1 MSEAPFTGFGT
12 FSRPEIGLI
21 SDGSQNLGEIFDSDK
36 RTALGNVLL
45 EPEILDAI
53 QGISQEVG
61 REDLRSVSGLSSLL
75 LPSLSVQSEVFFDLI
90 PTRLFVNKEFYGP
103 DSPLGGAGNPQV
115 KQPNVVLFNGLIK
128 CEGAEYRANT
138 IGERLFTDPVR
149 QRVALSTSRSSLFNT
164 EADTANPGFFLSA
177 KYPGSIR
184 VRKRSHVNRIL
195 VPRASFITRSTVSEN
210 PSHSIRVDID
220 NGNTGTSVPVRL
232 LATKNTPLRVFCRLG
247 TGSIR
252 FTFTDS
258 LAPYFFGYQI
268 QPVQQRPNRPLVEFL
283 PTVPASQTTGSDTF
297 TLNLDITA
305 TGYQNLYDL
314 YLYVYVNPEKV
325 QGIEFIG
332 INIKETPD
340 RRDLGLIGFNNLKTF
355 KVSGGS
361 LTILPLWLKTLST
374 KLTAIDLADSGDT
387 WRSGPM
393 GWFDYRDPTAVPSL
407 SLPLY
412 TAVSYLTIPK
422 RGTMVNEN
430 GTGWSNTLFEK
441 YITNAARTAGTDYRQ
456 LVTLTSLRLGSR
468 FLGLNPRFDD
478 ISPSLSE
485 LQWSNPGRGYSE
497 SGFINVI
504 NTPAQRILFGTLP
517 RIAKPPTLV
526 TYNIS
531 GSGAQGN
538 INQIGT
544 STDPA
549 NSGYISK
556 YRMNAFNVSGV
567 EELGNVITGYIG
579 NPAED
584 WSEWHLNCTFIG
596 FRIAGNSIRIDL
608 QSNKWESL
616 TTLSIDRSGGV
627 QFITPSTALRTPNLG
642 GLDLFYSQ
650 STGPMPS
657 LGSSSS
663 ENTGQLTFLGVRGS
677 NNISGIVFN
686 GISYFLPTN
695 FAPARE
701 FDVPHKLTSLTASE
715 TNWAYRFRRND
726 LLNLNLLTFL
736 EFYSSAITG
745 RFPQLPTD
753 QFPETVSKQLVVIF
767 SRSGIYDIQNLSI
780 VPSNFYTA
788 RDLVRLDA
796 NNLNVSGGGS
806 LLPTF
811 QGVSRSQIRYIDLA
825 NNQRST
831 YPSDWVTG
839 SLRGSCISVSDA
851 ATQITGLS
859 VSRTIQSGLGSAWHP
874 DDDIY
879 TLTGGTGFRQS
890 VLINDSVRES
900 ATGIELARV
909 MSVSDTGITINRDI
923 AGTLPGTLFF
933 TRNTTPI
940 DSWFGSGFIDTERV
954 RMSNCRLSG
963 SLTIG
968 SGMSKVFDGEIFAL
982 DLSENLLTGYTV
994 GGLSRIF
1001 SGNSRRITINL
1012 SQNQLTINAIH
1023 GIIGEISDIDRLQ
1036 KFSSCKVLLA
1046 SNKLNSSSQY
1056 VNYSQSE
1063 LFPTTIRQDPDRV
1076 TTLFRNEQFYIFKNV
1091 TVVDELGN
1099 LTTQRTI
1106 IGTTTISI
1114 PGALIGSEYYK
1125 TRTNKVQSVVE
1136 SPIAV
1141 KFKNLLGISI
1151 DLGFIYISPS
1161 TLPVVYATVYS
1172 NLTTRTQSILDAGYS
1187 PSDLVNP

>member
-1 MSEAPFTGFGT
+1 MARNT
-12 FSRPEIGLI
+12 
-21 SDGSQNLGEIFDSDK
+21 
-36 RTALGNVLL
+36 LL
-45 EPEILDAI
+45 YE
-53 QGISQEVG
+53 
-61 REDLRSVSGLSSLL
+61 
-75 LPSLSVQSEVFFDLI
+75 
-90 PTRLFVNKEFYGP
+90 
-103 DSPLGGAGNPQV
+103 
-115 KQPNVVLFNGLIK
+115 
-128 CEGAEYRANT
+128 
-138 IGERLFTDPVR
+138 
-149 QRVALSTSRSSLFNT
+149 
-164 EADTANPGFFLSA
+164 TANPGFFLSA

-195 VPRASFITRSTVSEN
+195 VPRASFITRSVVEEN
-210 PSHSIRVDID
+210 PSHSIRVDVD

-283 PTVPASQTTGSDTF
+283 PTVPVSQPSGSDTF
-297 TLNLDITA
+297 TLDLDITS

-325 QGIEFIG
+325 RGIEFIG

-340 RRDLGLIGFNNLKTF
+340 RRDLGLIGFNNLETF

-361 LTILPLWLKTLST
+361 LTILPLWLKTLRT
-374 KLTAIDLADSGDT
+374 KLTTIDLAASGDT

-393 GWFDYRDPTAVPSL
+393 GWFDYRDPTAVPSP

-412 TAVSYLTIPK
+412 TAVSYLTVPK
-422 RGTMVNEN
+422 RGTVVNEN
-430 GTGWSNTLFEK
+430 GTGWSDTLFEK
-441 YITNAARTAGTDYRQ
+441 YITNASRTAGTDYRQ
-456 LVTLTSLRLGSR
+456 LTTLTSLRLGSR
-468 FLGLNPRFDD
+468 FRGLNPRFDD
-478 ISPSLSE
+478 IAPALNE
-485 LQWSNPGRGYSE
+485 LQWSNPGRSNIRG
-497 SGFINVI
+497 
-504 NTPAQRILFGTLP
+504 TPAQRILFGTLP
-517 RIAKPPTLV
+517 RIAKTPTLV

-567 EELGNVITGYIG
+567 KELANVITGYIG

-584 WSEWHLNCTFIG
+584 WSEWRLNCTTIG
-596 FRIAGNSIRIDL
+596 FRFAGFSISINL
-608 QSNKWESL
+608 QSGKWESL
-616 TTLSIDRSGGV
+616 TTLSIDRCGGV
-627 QFITPSTALRTPNLG
+627 QFTTPSTALRTPNLG
-642 GLDLFYSQ
+642 ELDLYYTG
-650 STGPMPS
+650 STGPMPR

-663 ENTGQLTFLGVRGS
+663 ENTGQLTFLSVMGS
-677 NNISGIVFN
+677 NGIAGIVFN

-695 FAPARE
+695 FAPARG
-701 FDVPHKLTSLTASE
+701 FDVPHKLTWLAANDT
-715 TNWAYRFRRND
+715 TWPYRFRRND
-726 LLNLNLLTFL
+726 LLNLNLLTRL
-736 EFYSSAITG
+736 EFVNSAITG

-780 VPSNFYTA
+780 APSNFYTA

-811 QGVSRSQIRYIDLA
+811 QGISRSQIRYIDLA

-831 YPSDWVTG
+831 YPGDWVTG

-851 ATQITGLS
+851 ATQIIGLS
-859 VSRTIQSGLGSAWHP
+859 VSRVIQSSLGAAWHP
-874 DDDIY
+874 DDNIY
-879 TLTGGTGFRQS
+879 TLTGGSGFRQR
-890 VLINDSVRES
+890 VLVNDSVRGS

-909 MSVSDTGITINRDI
+909 MSVSDTEITIDQDI

-940 DSWFGSGFIDTERV
+940 DGWFGSGFIDTEQV
-954 RMSNCRLSG
+954 RISNCRLSG
-963 SLTIG
+963 SLTIR
-968 SGMSKVFDGEIFAL
+968 SEMFKVSDGVISSL

-994 GGLSRIF
+994 GSLSRIF
-1001 SGNSRRITINL
+1001 NGNSRRITINL
-1012 SQNQLTINAIH
+1012 SRNQLAIDTIRE
-1023 GIIGEISDIDRLQ
+1023 IINEISEIDQLRR
-1036 KFSSCKVLLA
+1036 FNNCKVLLA
-1046 SNKLNSSSQY
+1046 SNKLDSNSRY
-1056 VNYSQSE
+1056 ANYPQSE
-1063 LFPTTIRQDPDRV
+1063 LFPTTILQDPDRI
-1076 TTLFRNEQFYIFKNV
+1076 TTLLRNEQFYIFDSV
-1091 TVVDELGN
+1091 TVTDEFGDT
-1099 LTTQRTI
+1099 TTQRTI
-1106 IGTTTISI
+1106 VGTTTISI
-1114 PGALIGSEYYK
+1114 PGALVGSEYYK
-1125 TRTNKVQSVVE
+1125 TRTDKVQSVVE
-1136 SPIAV
+1136 NTIAV
-1141 KFKNLLGISI
+1141 RFKNLSGIRI
-1151 DLGFIYISPS
+1151 DLGFNYTSPS
-1161 TLPVVYATVYS
+1161 TLPVVYDTVYS
-1172 NLTTRTQSILDAGYS
+1172 NLTTRTQSILDADYN

>member
-21 SDGSQNLGEIFDSDK
+21 SDGLQNLGEIFDSDK
-36 RTALGNVLL
+36 RTALRNVLL
-45 EPEILDAI
+45 DPEILDSIA
-53 QGISQEVG
+53 GISQVVG

-75 LPSLSVQSEVFFDLI
+75 LPSLNVQSEVFFDVI
-90 PTRLFVNKEFYGP
+90 PTRLFVDKEFYGP
-103 DSPLGGAGNPQV
+103 DSPLGGSGAPQV

-128 CEGAEYRANT
+128 CAGAEYRANT

-184 VRKRSHVNRIL
+184 VRKRSHVNRIF
-195 VPRASFITRSTVSEN
+195 VPRASFITRSAVAEN
-210 PSHSIRVDID
+210 PSHTVRVNID

-283 PTVPASQTTGSDTF
+283 PTVPVSQITGSDTF
-297 TLNLDITA
+297 TLDLDITA

-325 QGIEFIG
+325 RGIEFIG

-340 RRDLGLIGFNNLKTF
+340 RRDLGLIGFNNLETF

-361 LTILPLWLKTLST
+361 LTILPLWLKTLNT
-374 KLTAIDLADSGDT
+374 KLTAIDLSASGDT

-412 TAVSYLTIPK
+412 TAVSYLTVPK
-422 RGTMVNEN
+422 RGTMVNED
-430 GTGWSNTLFEK
+430 GTGWSDTLFEK
-441 YITNAARTAGTDYRQ
+441 YITNASRTAGTDYRQ
-456 LVTLTSLRLGSR
+456 LTTLTSLRLGSR
-468 FLGLNPRFDD
+468 FRGLNPRFDD
-478 ISPSLSE
+478 IAPALND
-485 LQWSNPGRGYSE
+485 LQWGGSS
-497 SGFINVI
+497 
-504 NTPAQRILFGTLP
+504 TQRTLFGTLP
-517 RIAKPPTLV
+517 RIAKATTLI

-549 NSGYISK
+549 NSGHISK
-556 YRMNAFNVSGV
+556 YRMNAFNVSGISGM
-567 EELGNVITGYIG
+567 GNAITGFIG

-584 WSEWHLNCTFIG
+584 WSEWRLNCTA
-596 FRIAGNSIRIDL
+596 IAFPLAGSSISIDL
-608 QSNKWESL
+608 QSGKWESL
-616 TTLSIDRSGGV
+616 TSLTIDSSGGA
-627 QFITPSTALRTPNLG
+627 QFTTPSTALRIPNVSSLNLYYTG
-642 GLDLFYSQ
+642 T
-650 STGPMPS
+650 TGPMPS

-663 ENTGQLTFLGVRGS
+663 ENTGQMTSLSVTGS
-677 NNISGIVFN
+677 NGIA
-686 GISYFLPTN
+686 GISTNGVNYFLPTN
-695 FAPARE
+695 FAPSRGS
-701 FDVPHKLTSLTASE
+701 DVGHKLTQFSANDTTWS
-715 TNWAYRFRRND
+715 YRFRRKD
-726 LLNLNLLTFL
+726 LLNLSLLTRL
-736 EFYSSAITG
+736 EFVNSAITG
-745 RFPQLPTD
+745 RFPQLPLD
-753 QFPETVSKQLVVIF
+753 QFFETTSKQLDVRF
-767 SRSGIYDIQNLSI
+767 GNSGIYDTRGLSI
-780 VPSNFYTA
+780 SPSNFYIA

-796 NNLNVSGGGS
+796 YNLNVSGGGS

-811 QGVSRSQIRYIDLA
+811 QGISRSQIRYIDLA

-839 SLRGSCISVSDA
+839 SLRGSCISVSDP
-851 ATQITGLS
+851 ATQISGLS
-859 VSRTIQSGLGSAWHP
+859 VSRTIQSGLGAAWHT

-879 TLTGGTGFRQS
+879 TLTGGSGFRQRIL
-890 VLINDSVRES
+890 VNDSVRES

-909 MSVSDTGITINRDI
+909 ISVSDTQIVIDQDI
-923 AGTLPGTLFF
+923 SGTLPSTLFF

-940 DSWFGSGFIDTERV
+940 DGWFGSGFIDTERV
-954 RMSNCRLSG
+954 RISNCRLSG
-963 SLTIG
+963 SLNIR
-968 SGMSKVFDGEIFAL
+968 SGMFKVSDGEISAL

-1001 SGNSRRITINL
+1001 NGNALRITINL
-1012 SQNQLTINAIH
+1012 SRNQLAIDTIRE
-1023 GIIGEISDIDRLQ
+1023 IIDEIADIDQLRR
-1036 KFSSCKVLLA
+1036 FSNCRVLLA
-1046 SNKLNSSSQY
+1046 SNKLDSSSRY
-1056 VNYSQSE
+1056 VNYTQSE
-1063 LFPTTIRQDPDRV
+1063 LFPTTVRQDPDRI
-1076 TTLFRNEQFYIFKNV
+1076 TTLLRNEQFYLFENV
-1091 TVVDELGN
+1091 VVTDQFGN
-1099 LTTQRTI
+1099 QTTQRTI
-1106 IGTTTISI
+1106 VGTTTVSI
-1114 PGALIGSEYYK
+1114 PGALVGSEYYK
-1125 TRTNKVQSVVE
+1125 TRTDKVQSVVE
-1136 SPIAV
+1136 NPIAAR
-1141 KFKNLLGISI
+1141 FKNLSGIRI
-1151 DLGFIYISPS
+1151 DLGFNYTSPS

-1172 NLTTRTQSILDAGYS
+1172 NLTARYQSILDAGYN
-1187 PSDLVNP
+1187 PADLVNP